1 MRISD
6 WSSDVCSSDLIAN
19 YAANTLLSI
28 EEFYNAFSF
37 TDDLRGHSA
46 PAASASA
53 ASGTDAKTTTITAKT
68 ATTAITETAAEAST
82 ITKAAAK
89 TAATLFRITAIIFV
103 AEIIP
108 LILAAPAAASSIKTH
123 ALLVT
128 FASSQFDRDCLTDES
143 HTIPAAKNMQLG
155 FVIADFHPLREL
167 FYLSAMQ
174 IPRIMTSQS

>member
-1 MRISD
+1 MLFAS
-6 WSSDVCSSDLIAN
+6 
-19 YAANTLLSI
+19 THH
-28 EEFYNAFSF
+28 
-37 TDDLRGHSA
+37 LRGHSA

-53 ASGTDAKTTTITAKT
+53 AAVTAAETTAITAKT

-89 TAATLFRITAIIFV
+89 TAATLLRITAIIFV

-128 FASSQFDRDCLTDES
+128 FASSQFDRDCLKIGRAS
-143 HTIPAAKNMQLG
+143 C
-155 FVIADFHPLREL
+155 RERVC
-167 FYLSAMQ
+167 Q
-174 IPRIMTSQS
+174 CG